1 MRIKVGIVEDNQNLA
16 RGLAEKLSLS
26 EELSVS
32 FVARNG
38 KDLLAKLEKGPVP
51 DVVLMDIE
59 MDEMDGIAATRE
71 VRRIYPSV
79 RVVMQTVFDDEG
91 RLFEAIQAGA
101 TGYLLKDEKPGKI
114 ISAIMEVIAGGAPLS
129 PRMARKA
136 LELLS
141 RKSSEVA
148 VQTDTQLLTKRE
160 AEILEDLQHGL
171 RVKQI
176 AEKLFIAEKTVRKHL
191 EHIYEKLQVE
201 DSRELLLRGRR
212 EV

>member
-1 MRIKVGIVEDNQNLA
+1 MRIKVGIVEDNQILA

-26 EELSVS
+26 EELTVS

-38 KDLLAKLEKGPVP
+38 KELLAKLEKGPVP

-114 ISAIMEVIAGGAPLS
+114 ISAIMEVLAGGAPLS

-136 LELLS
+136 MELLD
-141 RKSSEVA
+141 RKSVDVA

-160 AEILEDLQHGL
+160 AEILEDLQRGL

-191 EHIYEKLQVE
+191 EHIYEKLQVK
-201 DSRELLLRGRR
+201 DSRELLVRGKGSK
-212 EV
+212 